1 MSEKIKISAKTSR
14 IAVTVKDNDSVKLK
28 QHDTADDFIQKQLE
42 QYYQQGFNE
51 GQKKTREELEQLFT
65 QSLLDKYAELNIVIS
80 KLDEKILLYEKEFEN
95 LVVDLSF
102 LLAEA
107 VTRREIEKQSNI
119 TITLKDAVKKILGAN
134 EVIIKLNPDDHQEIA
149 GSADA
154 IFKDDSFSRIKFEAD
169 ERIEKGGCFVE
180 TEIGNV
186 DARLSTQL
194 NELKRQFDSYLSV
207 NMAQ

>member
-14 IAVTVKDNDSVKLK
+14 IAVTVKDNDSVKYK
-28 QHDTADDFIQKQLE
+28 QNDSADDFIQKQLE
-42 QYYQQGFNE
+42 QYYQQGYGE

-65 QSLLDKYAELNIVIS
+65 QSLLDKYAELNNVIS

-95 LVVDLSF
+95 LVIDLSF
-102 LLAEA
+102 LVAEA
-107 VTRREIEKQSNI
+107 ITRREIEKQSNI
-119 TITLKDAVKKILGAN
+119 TTTLKDAVKKILGAN
-134 EVIIKLNPDDHQEIA
+134 EVIIKLNPDDYSEIA
-149 GSADA
+149 GSTDA
-154 IFKDDSFSRIKFEAD
+154 VFKDDSFSRIKFEAD

-186 DARLSTQL
+186 DARISTQL